1 MWLPETGRRVSNR
14 REGRLLEKRAPESQ
28 TLSVLSEDPDTI
40 VLPSGEKSTDQIVSL
55 WAFFFSLFSSS
66 VAAWEGGA
74 GQI

>member
-1 MWLPETGRRVSNR
+1 M
-14 REGRLLEKRAPESQ
+14 LLS
-28 TLSVLSEDPDTI
+28 SEPDTI
-40 VLPSGEKSTDQIVSL
+40 VFPSGEKATERMKSL